1 MSDLSHIQL
10 RSNLLQNYKFI
21 EVKQKIINRLT
32 ELHLNDNKFR
42 IDNELLVL
50 LCNLVEHLVKKS
62 DGISKKELAVDILK
76 TIYNLSPEEEA
87 GISNNIQ
94 FIWSN
99 KMIKKVS
106 NYKLFKTG
114 IKEWF
119 FKKR

>member
-1 MSDLSHIQL
+1 MSDLSHIPL

-21 EVKQKIINRLT
+21 EVKQKIISRLT

-50 LCNLVEHLVKKS
+50 LCNLIEHLVKKS
-62 DGISKKELAVDILK
+62 DCISKKELSIDILK
-76 TIYNLSPEEEA
+76 TIYNLSTEEEA
-87 GISNNIQ
+87 SISNNIQ

-99 KMIKKVS
+99 KMIKKIS